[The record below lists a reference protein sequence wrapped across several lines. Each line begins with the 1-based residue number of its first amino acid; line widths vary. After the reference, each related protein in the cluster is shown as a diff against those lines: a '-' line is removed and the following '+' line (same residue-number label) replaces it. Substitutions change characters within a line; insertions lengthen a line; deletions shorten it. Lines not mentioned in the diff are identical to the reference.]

1 MSAKIF
7 DRGNVNSMDLSVLK
21 KKGLK
26 ENEALPL
33 IQAQSIASQFINK
46 ISQISSVPDNS
57 VRRHRKVIGN
67 QSINSSVFQKNQ
79 NLPPGALQS

>member
-46 ISQISSVPDNS
+46 IS
-57 VRRHRKVIGN
+57 
-67 QSINSSVFQKNQ
+67 
-79 NLPPGALQS
+79 